1 MLLLLFFPS
10 LYIQITV
17 LSKKC
22 RINPPLS
29 ISFIP
34 KIQAVSIS
42 VYIATKPDWAM
53 LITTLLCEAYGL
65 DESFSEQ
72 IYIENVKP
80 HFESLKD
87 EICLLAETS
96 YVDGFYR
103 DSYYHY
109 FSSKLNCYSRDCIRI
124 SLFDGE
130 VSEEDFADPD
140 KYDVLQGK
148 YRGFYVL
155 RPTFPLVIGRSVISP
170 EALKDSEMRLCVSDF
185 NTTANGLKLRVC
197 GFPHSSQD
205 TETITCAETT
215 LWAIMEYFGNKY
227 AYYKPVQPSKII
239 KQLNDLSYERQVPSR
254 GLAVHQISYAL
265 KEFGFGT
272 RMYGKDQYG
281 DEFERLLS
289 CYVESGIP
297 LVIAIQN
304 EVAGIGH
311 ALLAVGREN
320 DYSTRFDEL
329 EPCNIDDEK
338 CLLAMALNDIEIYDY
353 DSMPKRFV
361 FIDDNH
367 PVYQKATLAKPAE
380 HYPSDDWRKCTITHF
395 IAPLY
400 PKIYLEAFQAKKYV
414 IQFLLT
420 GPQPIREHSEI
431 VLRVFLASSRSYKH
445 ELARNNGVS
454 GELKNLLI
462 ETQMSKFIWV
472 AEISTKELI
481 KAGKASGLMIVD
493 ATEANVYHKVNPLIM
508 AVFDGN
514 LLVLEKSSGKLQKK
528 VLHSEPFSIYDHN
541 LKAFDK

>member
-1 MLLLLFFPS
+1 
-10 LYIQITV
+10 
-17 LSKKC
+17 
-22 RINPPLS
+22 
-29 ISFIP
+29 
-34 KIQAVSIS
+34 VSIS
-42 VYIATKPDWAM
+42 VYIATKPDWPK
-53 LITTLLCEAYGL
+53 LINNLLCETYGL
-65 DESFSEQ
+65 DAGFIEQ
-72 IYIENVKP
+72 IFNDNIKP
-80 HFESLKD
+80 HFENLKD
-87 EICLLAETS
+87 DLCLLAETC
-96 YVDGFYR
+96 YVDRFYR

-130 VSEEDFADPD
+130 VSEDDFADPD
-140 KYDVLQGK
+140 KYEILKKK
-148 YRGFYVL
+148 YLGFYVL

-170 EALKDSEMRLCVSDF
+170 TALKDSEMRICVCEF
-185 NTTANGLKLRVC
+185 NATANGLKFKVS

-215 LWAIMEYFGNKY
+215 LWAIMEYFGHKY
-227 AYYKPVQPSKII
+227 SYYKPVQPSKII
-239 KQLNDLSYERQVPSR
+239 KQLNDLSFERQVPSR

-297 LVIAIQN
+297 LVVAIQN
-304 EVAGIGH
+304 KAAGIGH

-329 EPCNIDDEK
+329 EPCNIDDEES
-338 CLLAMALNDIEIYDY
+338 LIALVKKDIAIYDY

-367 PVYQKATLAKPAE
+367 PVYRKATLVKPAA
-380 HYPSDDWRKCTITHF
+380 HYPTDEWKQCTITHF

-400 PKIYLEAFQAKKYV
+400 PKIYLEAFEAKKYV
-414 IQFLLT
+414 IKFLLN

-445 ELARNNGVS
+445 ELARNAVVS

-462 ETQMSKFIWV
+462 ETQMPKFIWI

-481 KAGKASGLMIVD
+481 KAGQANGLMIVD
-493 ATEANVYHKVNPLIM
+493 ATEANIYHKVNPLIT

-514 LLVLEKSSGKLQKK
+514 LLVLEKSSGKLQNKT
-528 VLHSEPFSIYDHN
+528 LHLEPFSIYDHN
-541 LKAFDK
+541 LNAFEP

>member
-1 MLLLLFFPS
+1 M
-10 LYIQITV
+10 
-17 LSKKC
+17 
-22 RINPPLS
+22 
-29 ISFIP
+29 
-34 KIQAVSIS
+34 SIS
-42 VYIATKPDWAM
+42 VYIATKPDWAN
-53 LITTLLCEAYGL
+53 LIITLLHKTYGVEKRFGKRIYEA
-65 DESFSEQ
+65 
-72 IYIENVKP
+72 NVKP
-80 HFESLKD
+80 HFDSLKAN
-87 EICLLAETS
+87 ICFLAETC

-130 VSEEDFADPD
+130 VHEDEFADPD
-140 KYDVLQGK
+140 KYDLLQK
-148 YRGFYVL
+148 RYLGFYVL

-170 EALKDSEMRLCVSDF
+170 KALKDSEMRLCVSAF
-185 NTTANGLKLRVC
+185 NTTAIGLKFKVC

-227 AYYKPVQPSKII
+227 SYYKPVQPSKII
-239 KQLNDLSYERQVPSR
+239 KQLNDLSFERQVPSR

-297 LVIAIQN
+297 LVVAIQN
-304 EVAGIGH
+304 KAARIGH
-311 ALLAVGREN
+311 ALLVVGREN
-320 DYSTRFDEL
+320 DYTSRFDEL
-329 EPCNIDDEK
+329 EPYKIDDKES
-338 CLLAMALNDIEIYDY
+338 LLALKNKNIAIYDY

-367 PVYQKATLAKPAE
+367 PAYRKATLAKPAA
-380 HYPSDDWRKCTITHF
+380 HYPSDEWKQCTITHF

-400 PKIYLEAFQAKKYV
+400 PKIYLEAFEAKKYV
-414 IQFLLT
+414 VKFLLN
-420 GPQPIREHSEI
+420 GLQPIHEHSEI

-445 ELARNNGVS
+445 ELARNAGVS

-462 ETQMSKFIWV
+462 ETQMPKFIWV

-481 KAGKASGLMIVD
+481 KVGQASGIMLVD
-493 ATEANVYHKVNPLIM
+493 ATEANTYHKVNPLII
-508 AVFDGN
+508 ALFDGN
-514 LLVLEKSSGKLQKK
+514 LLVLEKSSGKLQRK
-528 VLHSEPFSIYDHN
+528 VLHLEPFSIYDHN
-541 LKAFDK
+541 LTAFEK